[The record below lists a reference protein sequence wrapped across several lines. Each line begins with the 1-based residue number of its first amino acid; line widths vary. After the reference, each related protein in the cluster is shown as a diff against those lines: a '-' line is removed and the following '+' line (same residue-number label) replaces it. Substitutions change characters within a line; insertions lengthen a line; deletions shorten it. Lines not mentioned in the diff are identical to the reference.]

1 MTDQPMPHPPA
12 ATSGPA
18 APRPGSGP
26 SRALLWTVVG
36 IVGAVVVVVAV
47 ASAVLFAVGQGPSAR
62 ETAEQYLAHI
72 GAGEASAAMAMEAPR
87 PEEVAK
93 LADPLLLTD
102 EVLGAA
108 VERISDIEI
117 VETGMSGG
125 SYASFDVSYT
135 LDDERYDTTLTLDHE
150 DGAWPGPGRW
160 LVTAPVTDVLPLT
173 AWAPRYR
180 VSGVELPTVAGEN
193 ILGLALYPAVYPIEA
208 VESTFYKTDRET
220 LVAST
225 KIGGDDPVELGPNEH
240 LEQEVD
246 RKIEALLDA
255 CATQTSWRPEGC
267 PFSAGS
273 AARNVPVAWSIEK
286 YPDAQI
292 EFDIDFVIAEGGE
305 ATASYTP
312 EGASEPVVERVAFDV
327 RAPYTIDGDVLSV
340 RYE

>member
-1 MTDQPMPHPPA
+1 MTDQPVPHPPPP
-12 ATSGPA
+12 TSGSA
-18 APRPGSGP
+18 APRPESGP

-36 IVGAVVVVVAV
+36 IVVAAVAVVAAV
-47 ASAVLFAVGQGPSAR
+47 SAILFTVGQGPSAR
-62 ETAEQYLAHI
+62 ETAERYLAHI
-72 GAGEASAAMAMEAPR
+72 AAGEASAAMAMEAPR
-87 PEEVAK
+87 PEEVAN

-117 VETGMSGG
+117 VEREMPGG

-135 LDDERYDTTLTLDHE
+135 LDGERYDTTLALDHE

-180 VSGVELPTVAGEN
+180 VSGVDLPTVTGEN

-208 VESTFYKTDRET
+208 VESTFYKTDRDT

-225 KIGGDDPVELGPNEH
+225 RIGGDDPVELEPNEH

-246 RKIEALLDA
+246 TQIEALLDT
-255 CATQTSWRPEGC
+255 CTTQISWRPEGC
-267 PFSAGS
+267 PFSASS

-292 EFDIDFVIAEGGE
+292 EFDIDYVIAEGGE

-312 EGASEPVVERVAFDV
+312 EGASESVVERVAFSV
-327 RAPYTIDGDVLSV
+327 RGQFAIDGDSLSIS
-340 RYE
+340 YP

>member
-12 ATSGPA
+12 VTSGPA
-18 APRPGSGP
+18 AQRPGSGP
-26 SRALLWTVVG
+26 SKVLLWVVVG
-36 IVGAVVVVVAV
+36 IVVAIVVVVAAV
-47 ASAVLFAVGQGPSAR
+47 SAILFAVGRGPSAR

-72 GAGEASAAMAMEAPR
+72 AAGEASAAMAMEAPQ
-87 PEEVAK
+87 PEEVAN

-108 VERISDIEI
+108 VERIGDVEV

-125 SYASFDVSYT
+125 SYAAFEVSYT
-135 LDDERYDTTLTLDHE
+135 LDGERYDTTLTLDHE
-150 DGAWPGPGRW
+150 DGTWPGPGRW

-180 VSGVELPTVAGEN
+180 VSGVELPTVTGEN

-208 VESTFYKTDRET
+208 VESTFYKTDRDT

-225 KIGGDDPVELGPNEH
+225 AIGGDDPVELEPNEH
-240 LEQEVD
+240 LKQEVD

-255 CATQTSWRPEGC
+255 CAAKTSWRAEGC
-267 PFSAGS
+267 PFSADS
-273 AARNVPVAWSIEK
+273 AARNVPVVWSIEK

-292 EFDIDFVIAEGGE
+292 EFDIDYVIAEGGE
-305 ATASYTP
+305 ATARYTP

-327 RAPYTIDGDVLSV
+327 RAPYTIDGDVLNLT
-340 RYE
+340 YP